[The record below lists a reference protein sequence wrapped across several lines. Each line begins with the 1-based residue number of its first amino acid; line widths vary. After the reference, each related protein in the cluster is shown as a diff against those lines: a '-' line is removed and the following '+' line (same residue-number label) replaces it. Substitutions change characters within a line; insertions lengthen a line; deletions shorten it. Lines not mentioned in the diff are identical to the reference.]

1 MLVSLGFI
9 VDFAKS
15 CLPPSPVSQRVRV
28 SDCLFFSPLHLLF
41 WMATKW
47 VGLSA
52 GWSLWAGPAQE
63 GSQRGAGWS
72 VELQITRL

>member
-15 CLPPSPVSQRVRV
+15 CLPPSPVSQSPCVRL
-28 SDCLFFSPLHLLF
+28 SFFSPLHLLF

-52 GWSLWAGPAQE
+52 GWSLWAGQAQE